1 MPRRH
6 IHVTGAAEDLRA
18 ALRALRTRMQ
28 VPAGFPPAVLA
39 EAEAAAASPRLPDH
53 DATDIPLF
61 TIDPPGSRD
70 LDQAMH
76 IARRPGGGYRVHYA
90 IADVAA
96 FVTPG
101 GAVDKEAHKRVETL
115 YFPDEKIPLHPSVL
129 SEGAASLLPDQ
140 TVPALLWRLD
150 LDADGRQVA
159 VDVRRARVRSHLR
172 LDYAG
177 AQQLIETGTA
187 GEPLALLKTVGMLR
201 EALEVKRGGVS
212 LDLPEQ
218 EVVENGDSYTLVY
231 RAPRAVDGWNEQIS
245 LLTGMAAADLMIAE
259 GTGILRTL
267 GTTPDGVEKLR
278 HSAQAL
284 EIAWPH
290 HVSYAELIRS
300 LDPANNPQHAAF
312 LLDATGL
319 FQKSAYIDFADGH
332 LPDSVVHAA
341 IADEYTHCTAPLR
354 RLVDRYVGEL
364 CLAAVAG
371 QEPPAWVKDA
381 LTALP
386 ADMDR
391 GRGKEADRESM
402 DVVEAALLK
411 NRIGQVFDGFVI
423 DIKDTANK
431 RGVVHLKDP
440 AVVGTVKSRQAMEQ
454 GKPVRVK
461 LKKADPADPGRDKVL
476 FDHVPE

>member
-28 VPAGFPPAVLA
+28 VPTGFPPAVLA

-61 TIDPPGSRD
+61 TIDPPDSRD

-76 IARRPGGGYRVHYA
+76 LARRPGGGYRVHYA

-96 FVTPG
+96 FVTAG
-101 GAVDKEAHKRVETL
+101 GAVDKEAHQRVETL
-115 YFPDEKIPLHPSVL
+115 YFPDEKIPLHPPVL
-129 SEGAASLLPDQ
+129 SEGAASLLPGQ
-140 TVPALLWRLD
+140 TVPALLWRFD
-150 LDADGRQVA
+150 LDADGCQVA

-177 AQQLIETGTA
+177 AQQLIDAGTA
-187 GEPLALLKTVGMLR
+187 EEPLALLKTVGTLR
-201 EALEVKRGGVS
+201 EALEVERGGVS

-218 EVVENGDSYTLVY
+218 EVVETGSTYTLVY
-231 RAPRAVDGWNEQIS
+231 RAPRRVDGWNEQIS
-245 LLTGMAAADLMIAE
+245 LLTGMAAADLMIAA

-267 GTTPDGVEKLR
+267 GAAPDGVEKLR
-278 HSAQAL
+278 RSAQAL

-300 LDPANNPQHAAF
+300 LDPANPRHAAF

-319 FQKSAYIDFADGH
+319 FEKSAYIHFADGS
-332 LPDSVVHAA
+332 LPESLIHSA
-341 IADEYTHCTAPLR
+341 IADEYTSCTAPLR

-371 QEPPAWVKDA
+371 QAPPAWVKDA
-381 LTALP
+381 LTTVPIEMA
-386 ADMDR
+386 R
-391 GRGKEADRESM
+391 GRGKDADRESM

-411 NRIGQVFDGFVI
+411 DRIGQVFDGFVI
-423 DIKDTANK
+423 DVKDAAMK
-431 RGVVHLKDP
+431 KGVVHLKDP
-440 AVVGTVKSRQAMEQ
+440 AVVGTVKSTQ
-454 GKPVRVK
+454 GLKQGNRVRVK
-461 LKKADPADPGRDKVL
+461 LKKADPAEQGRDKVL
-476 FDHVPE
+476 FEHVPE

>member
-76 IARRPGGGYRVHYA
+76 LARRTGGGYRVHYA

-101 GAVDKEAHKRVETL
+101 GAVDEEAHRRVETL
-115 YFPDEKIPLHPSVL
+115 YFPDEKIPLHPPVL

-140 TVPALLWRLD
+140 TVPALLWRFD

-159 VDVRRARVRSHLR
+159 VDVRRARVRSRRR

-177 AQQLIETGTA
+177 AQQLIDAGTA
-187 GEPLALLKTVGMLR
+187 EEPLALLKTVGTLR
-201 EALEVKRGGVS
+201 EALEVERGGVS

-218 EVVENGDSYTLVY
+218 EVVETGTTYTIVY
-231 RAPRAVDGWNEQIS
+231 RAPRPVDGWNEQIS
-245 LLTGMAAADLMIAE
+245 LLTGMAAADLMIAA

-267 GTTPDGVEKLR
+267 GAAPDGVEKLR
-278 HSAQAL
+278 RSAEAL
-284 EIAWPH
+284 GVDWPH

-300 LDPANNPQHAAF
+300 LDAAANPRHAAF

-319 FQKSAYIDFADGH
+319 FEKSAYLPFSDGV
-332 LPDSVVHAA
+332 LPDALIHAA
-341 IADEYTHCTAPLR
+341 IADEYTSCTAPLR

-364 CLAAVAG
+364 CLSAVAG
-371 QEPPAWVKDA
+371 QAPPAWVKDA
-381 LTALP
+381 LTKVPEEMA
-386 ADMDR
+386 R
-391 GRGKEADRESM
+391 GRGKDADRQSM

-411 NRIGQVFDGFVI
+411 DRIGRDFDGFVI
-423 DIKDTANK
+423 DVRDAAMRK
-431 RGVVHLKDP
+431 GVVHLREP
-440 AVVGTVKSRQAMEQ
+440 AVVGTVTSARRLEQ
-454 GKPVRVK
+454 GKPVRVR
-461 LKKADPADPGRDKVL
+461 LMKADPADPGRDKVL
-476 FDHVPE
+476 FEHVPE

>member
-76 IARRPGGGYRVHYA
+76 LARRPGGGYRVHYA

-96 FVTPG
+96 FVTAG

-115 YFPDEKIPLHPSVL
+115 YFPDEKIPLHPPVL

-140 TVPALLWRLD
+140 AVPALLWSFD

-159 VDVRRARVRSHLR
+159 VDVRRARVRSCLR

-177 AQQLIETGTA
+177 AQQLIDTGTA
-187 GEPLALLKTVGMLR
+187 EEPLALLKTVGTLR
-201 EALEVKRGGVS
+201 EALEVERGGVS

-218 EVVENGDSYTLVY
+218 EVVETGDTYTLVY
-231 RAPRAVDGWNEQIS
+231 RAPRPVDGWNEQIS
-245 LLTGMAAADLMIAE
+245 LLTGMAAADLMIAA

-267 GTTPDGVEKLR
+267 GAAPDGVDKLR
-278 HSAQAL
+278 RSAQAL
-284 EIAWPH
+284 EIDWPH

-300 LDPANNPQHAAF
+300 LDAANPRHAAF

-319 FQKSAYIDFADGH
+319 FEKSAYIHFADGG
-332 LPDSVVHAA
+332 LPASLIHSA
-341 IADEYTHCTAPLR
+341 IADEYTSCTAPLR

-371 QEPPAWVKDA
+371 QAPPAWVKDA
-381 LTALP
+381 LAKVP
-386 ADMDR
+386 AEMAK
-391 GRGKEADRESM
+391 GRGKDADRESM

-411 NRIGQVFDGFVI
+411 DRIGRVFDGFVI
-423 DIKDTANK
+423 DVKDAAMK
-431 RGVVHLKDP
+431 RGVVHLKEP
-440 AVVGTVKSRQAMEQ
+440 AVVGTVKSTRRLKQ
-454 GKPVRVK
+454 GTPVRVK
-461 LKKADPADPGRDKVL
+461 LMKAEPAEAGRDKVL
-476 FDHVPE
+476 FEHVPE